1 MAKKVLKITN
11 WVGGLNAATDP
22 RDIKDTEFAQNW
34 NVIDDVSGVI
44 RKIGGARDSIANV
57 NNDNTNKQN
66 GYGLFAFSSDYSYA
80 LIPSKFDNGLEYG
93 EVGAYTGSATT
104 ITLATT
110 ATYTSTANHALN
122 DYYTNWILFIYEGN
136 AAGETKVITDYV
148 GETKVA
154 TIGSAFSGGGPNTSS
169 KYRIF
174 QYQYGIVPLDSSSA
188 ITVGE
193 TSPFV
198 DGIVTSA
205 TGANSNTVTS
215 YENQSGY
222 FLKSAVAS
230 VADNQVKNLGY
241 IDLIKNGASSAS
253 NTLTLKPGTTY
264 SLSFFARAKYPW
276 HNFVSDGSNSENAS
290 THGDRVPFIEIYS
303 ATAAKTENS
312 VTTTGLYLQ
321 AGEDMTPVWT
331 QGRAVSNHIC
341 HNFVDNGDFESFTNT
356 AIRVNEASDYA
367 IGTTAI
373 TVDTT
378 DATDALLLNKLVV
391 KSDGTSIGIC
401 TAVGSTTS
409 ITIANGITSALA
421 DDDLLYTVDGWKFT
435 NNSDLDTQLAAVP
448 AGSSTHYYQNVYGN
462 EGFSISM
469 ENTGSGNNDL
479 STTGIRAGF
488 ISQTLT
494 LEDNTWYCLNFAYA
508 AVKDVENSTASYNN
522 VIGKVACGAYI
533 KGNKNQEISNYNYI
547 QCHKGS
553 YIETF
558 DSYNNNPN
566 TIDNHHVFQLPG
578 ETEESQNIGESNYVM
593 MFVPDNI
600 TGVLTLD
607 NLTITTVNT
616 DTSV

>member
-1 MAKKVLKITN
+1 MAKQVLKITN

-34 NVIDDVSGVI
+34 NVIDDVSGVL

-93 EVGAYTGSATT
+93 IVGAYTGSATT

-110 ATYTSTANHALN
+110 ATYTSTTNHATN

-174 QYQYGIVPLDSSSA
+174 QYQYGSVNLDSTNATALDHSSA
-188 ITVGE
+188 
-193 TSPFV
+193 FV

-205 TGANSNTVTS
+205 TDANSNTVTS

-230 VADNQVKNLGY
+230 VTNNQVKNLGY
-241 IDLIKNGASSAS
+241 IDLIKNGASTAS
-253 NTLTLKPGTTY
+253 NTLTLKPGATY

-303 ATAAKTENS
+303 ATTAKTENS

-373 TVDTT
+373 TVDTV

-409 ITIANGITSALA
+409 ITIANGITNALA

-435 NNSDLDTQLAAVP
+435 NKSDIDTQLAAAP
-448 AGSSTHYYQNVYGN
+448 SGSNADSVAYSTYYYQNVYGN
-462 EGFSISM
+462 EGFSNSM

-479 STTGIRAGF
+479 STTGIRSGF

-508 AVKDVENSTASYNN
+508 AVADVDPGTANFNYSLGFL
-522 VIGKVACGAYI
+522 VCGAYI
-533 KGNKNQEISNYNYI
+533 KGNKNQNISDYNYI

-553 YIETF
+553 YIEEF
-558 DSYNNNPN
+558 ISWNNNPN
-566 TIDNHHVFQLPG
+566 TIDNHHVFQLQ
-578 ETEESQNIGESNYVM
+578 EKLKMLKILENQIM
-593 MFVPDNI
+593 
-600 TGVLTLD
+600 L
-607 NLTITTVNT
+607 
-616 DTSV
+616 